1 MQPNPYGAY
10 RRVQTQ
16 TASPAQLV
24 LHLYEA
30 LLRDLARAEQQL
42 AVPDL
47 EAAHSSLVH
56 AQDIVMELV
65 AGLDL
70 DAGEIAQQLADLY
83 QYMYGRLIEAN
94 VRKDRR
100 AIHEVFSLVERIH
113 AAWEQVVQ
121 STPSMPQPEMTRSV
135 RV

>member
-1 MQPNPYGAY
+1 LQPNPYGAY

-42 AVPDL
+42 GLAQI
-47 EAAHSSLVH
+47 EASHASLVH

-83 QYMYGRLIEAN
+83 HYMYGRLVEAN

-100 AIHEVFSLVERIH
+100 AIHEVLTLVERIH

-121 STPSMPQPEMTRSV
+121 TTPSTPTPVMTRSV
-135 RV
+135 RA

>member
-10 RRVQTQ
+10 RLVQTQ

-42 AVPDL
+42 ELPHL
-47 EAAHSSLVH
+47 ESAHTSLVH

-65 AGLDL
+65 ASLDL
-70 DAGEIAQQLADLY
+70 EAGEIAQQLADLY
-83 QYMYGRLIEAN
+83 QYMYGRLVEAN
-94 VRKDRR
+94 VHKDRR
-100 AIHEVFSLVERIH
+100 ATHEVFSLVERIH
-113 AAWEQVVQ
+113 AAWMQVVETAPAMP
-121 STPSMPQPEMTRSV
+121 TPVMTRSL
-135 RV
+135 RA